1 MIRNVLAEAGKGMSE
16 TVNVIN
22 IFPLTAQASWL
33 KQSFNLFTEIRS
45 STKKNEKEKSEEKSS
60 MKKKSKQK
68 IDVLPHFQHNNF
80 YKITKYSRITIFLII
95 YAGRNFIK
103 ISSHQPHSKEFTP
116 YLKILVAENPK

>member
-1 MIRNVLAEAGKGMSE
+1 
-16 TVNVIN
+16 
-22 IFPLTAQASWL
+22 
-33 KQSFNLFTEIRS
+33 
-45 STKKNEKEKSEEKSS
+45 

-116 YLKILVAENPK
+116 YLKILVAENPKQPDGTNLDTMKWKEIIHMVKARRRHKNPKHQKDFEMMVSKLDLDFQNQDHFL